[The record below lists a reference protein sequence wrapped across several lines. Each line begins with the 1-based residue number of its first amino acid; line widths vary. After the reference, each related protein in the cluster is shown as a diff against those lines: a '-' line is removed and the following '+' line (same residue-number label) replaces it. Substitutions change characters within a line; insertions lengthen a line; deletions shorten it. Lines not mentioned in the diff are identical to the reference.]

1 MDQKN
6 QNISKAEEGSTHF
19 FKIVTIAEIPIHAC
33 KTSKECFKFLKALR
47 NIPKIGPKILQRDM
61 CRELFL

>member
-1 MDQKN
+1 MDQKK
-6 QNISKAEEGSTHF
+6 QNIYKAEGDSTQF
-19 FKIVTIAEIPIHAC
+19 FKIVTIAEIPRHAC